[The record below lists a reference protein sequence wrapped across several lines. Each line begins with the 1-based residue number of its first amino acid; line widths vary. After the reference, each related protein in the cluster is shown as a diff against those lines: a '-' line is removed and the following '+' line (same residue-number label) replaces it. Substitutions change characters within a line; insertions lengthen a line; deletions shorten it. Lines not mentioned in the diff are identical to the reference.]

1 MPVTIQHRETAQ
13 AADRTI
19 SRNVHA
25 PYAARRFARTQL
37 LAWHLPGLLDAAEL
51 VVSELA
57 SNASQHGAGLAIK
70 VRLVFSGGLLTINVW
85 DGDSANFPVMTVADP
100 LEESGRG
107 LALVDALS
115 ESWGSHPAKP
125 AGKVVWARLKASAGD
140 AS

>member
-1 MPVTIQHRETAQ
+1 MPVTIQRRETAL

-37 LAWHLPGLLDAAEL
+37 LTWHLPDFMDVAEL

-57 SNASQHGAGLAIK
+57 SNASQHGAGLAMK
-70 VRLVFSGGLLTINVW
+70 VRLVLSGGLLTINVW
-85 DGDSANFPVMTVADP
+85 DADSANFPVMAVADP

-125 AGKVVWARLKASAGD
+125 SGKIVWARLKASTGG